1 MARAKERKIIL
12 PDALPSP
19 TKRPGPAERRLE
31 SYQAL
36 ASALRT
42 KELVSQWSLQSSE
55 DATSELQ
62 LREALTRTLMEHS
75 HFGYIR
81 DASKL
86 PQSHPKKDRGRIHYS
101 LETES
106 GITDFLRPNDTDWL
120 GSETAPRS
128 GNWSVIPKLGGR
140 LMIFDLDVQKT
151 EMLRDGTEG
160 PTDRDARY
168 AETRR
173 AVEYLERV
181 LGMDL
186 RNTYAQLSPS
196 GGVHIFLLLPEGVDP
211 SELPAA
217 KISDGMRSLAGIAQ
231 EDWSQEL
238 RGDIRS
244 GASNGFILMAGSRLN
259 SSGSKHY
266 RPLVSDSRWSDFKD
280 FRSGRKLRLLELTGD
295 AVERLREARR
305 IDLERKVT
313 KATSKEVSVDDRSE
327 LIEPVVRERN
337 LQVGNYARILQR
349 LAAEPPRSFHEARA
363 QIYRALSCCAS
374 PETIAEICR
383 QAGYGRDR
391 YRGRELS
398 DSELLADMES
408 MARRGLTATRCGS
421 HCNSLWNEASGS
433 REHRVELTELLA
445 EIRSER
451 LQGLELSSTA
461 YRRAEESA
469 LLEARTTLRRRAQRG
484 GDFGIYGKRKPRGLQ
499 YRAVLR
505 ETLGERAF
513 SGRLRG
519 ESMKIAG
526 YRMRALELVLGYFGP
541 LFAAGAPVAIA
552 PVEELT
558 ELFGW
563 SKSQLREAL
572 RFLRSSEI
580 IVLEHR
586 QISGRSSTYG
596 PGDKRFFDPRLSRKL
611 RAAWGASKIENGAGE
626 KAFLG
631 GFFDHRR
638 GRIVRPDGSS
648 HTDGYLLEVGGGFSG
663 LLRELQ
669 LEIPSFGRVAESVV
683 GRYLTKAVAH
693 YERVASADRIAQET
707 LDELNLPIA
716 SAVQPIPV
724 DDFVLPLVAM
734 AETSRKDRAKDSPW
748 HSIHRRELRRSRGDR
763 SPPEDPEDCRP
774 SETT

>member
-19 TKRPGPAERRLE
+19 TRRPGPAERKLE

-42 KELVSQWSLQSSE
+42 KELISQWSLQSAE
-55 DATSELQ
+55 GTVSELQ
-62 LREALTRTLMEHS
+62 LREALTRTLMDHG

-86 PQSHPKKDRGRIHYS
+86 PQSHPKDGKRIHYS

-106 GITDFLRPNDTDWL
+106 GITDFLRPNGTDWL

-128 GNWSVIPKLGGR
+128 GNWSVIPKIGGR

-151 EMLRDGTEG
+151 ELHRDGTEII
-160 PTDRDARY
+160 TDRNARY

-173 AVEYLERV
+173 AVEHLERS
-181 LGMDL
+181 LGMSL
-186 RNTYAQLSPS
+186 RDTYAQLSPS

-211 SELPAA
+211 AELPSA
-217 KISDGMRSLAGIAQ
+217 KISDGMRSLAGIPQ
-231 EDWSQEL
+231 EEWNQEL

-244 GASNGFILMAGSRLN
+244 GASNGFILMAGSRLDD
-259 SSGSKHY
+259 SGSKHY
-266 RPLVSDSRWSDFKD
+266 RPLVSDPRWSDFKD
-280 FRSGRKLRLLELTGD
+280 FRSGRKLRLLELTAP

-305 IDLERKVT
+305 IDLERKASKV
-313 KATSKEVSVDDRSE
+313 TSKDISLDDRSE
-327 LIEPVVRERN
+327 LIEPVLRERS

-349 LAAEPPRSFHEARA
+349 LETEPPRSFHEARA

-383 QAGYGRDR
+383 QAGYGQDSH
-391 YRGRELS
+391 RGRELS
-398 DSELLADMES
+398 DSELLADMEA

-451 LQGLELSSTA
+451 LQGLEPSSTA

-469 LLEARTTLRRRAQRG
+469 LLEARTTLRRRAQRD

-499 YRAVLR
+499 YHAVLQ
-505 ETLGERAF
+505 EVLGERVF
-513 SGRLRG
+513 SRALRG
-519 ESMKIAG
+519 EPTNIAG
-526 YRMRALELVLGYFGP
+526 YRTRALELVLSYFGP

-558 ELFGW
+558 NLFGW

-586 QISGRSSTYG
+586 QISGRSSTYA
-596 PGDKRFFDPRLSRKL
+596 PGSKRFFDARLSRKL
-611 RAAWGASKIENGAGE
+611 RAAWGASKVENGAGE
-626 KAFLG
+626 RAFLG

-638 GRIVRPDGSS
+638 GRIVRPNGSS
-648 HTDGYLLEVGGGFSG
+648 QTDSYLLEVGGSFTG
-663 LLRELQ
+663 LLQELQ
-669 LEIPSFGRVAESVV
+669 IELPSFHHIAESIVT
-683 GRYLTKAVAH
+683 RYLAKAIAH
-693 YERVASADRIAQET
+693 YERVATADAIAQEA
-707 LDELNLPIA
+707 LDELRLP
-716 SAVQPIPV
+716 STSTDHSIPV
-724 DDFVLPLVAM
+724 EDFVLPSMAM
-734 AETSRKDRAKDSPW
+734 AGTSRKDRSKGNSW

-763 SPPEDPEDCRP
+763 SPPDDPEDCQP